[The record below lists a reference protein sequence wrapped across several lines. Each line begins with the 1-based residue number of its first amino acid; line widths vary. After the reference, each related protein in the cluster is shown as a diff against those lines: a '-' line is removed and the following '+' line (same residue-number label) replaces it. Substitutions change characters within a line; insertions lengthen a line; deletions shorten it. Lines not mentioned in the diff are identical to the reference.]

1 MAGDADRAL
10 MRLAIALAYP
20 QLGRTW
26 PNPVVGCVIAKDDR
40 VLAEAVTGPGGAN
53 SAGQR
58 LHAEEQALIAAG
70 AAARGAA
77 AYITLEPCAKR
88 SSRRASCTDRLIAGG
103 VARVVIACQDP
114 SPLADGAGVRRL
126 RDAAITVEVGLL
138 ADEAAGLYRGYWRR
152 LAEGRPL
159 VEAADSGDGFDA
171 AFEPG
176 AGEDPAA
183 ALSRYGADGYTRLW
197 VPRGA
202 PLEQALL
209 DLGLIG

>member
-1 MAGDADRAL
+1 MTDEADRAL
-10 MRLAIALAYP
+10 MRRAIGLAHA

-26 PNPVVGCVIAKDDR
+26 PNPVVGCVIAKDGL

-58 LHAEEQALIAAG
+58 LHAEEQALGLAG
-70 AAARGAA
+70 DAARGGV
-77 AYITLEPCAKR
+77 AYITLEPCARR
-88 SSRRASCTDRLIAGG
+88 SSQRASCTDRLIAGG
-103 VARVVIACQDP
+103 LVRVVIACEDP

-126 RDAAITVEVGLL
+126 RQAGIAVEIGLL
-138 ADEAAGLYRGYWRR
+138 ADEAAGLYRGYRRR
-152 LAEGRPL
+152 LAQGRPL
-159 VEAADSGDGFDA
+159 VEAAESGDGFDA
-171 AFEPG
+171 AFEPRT
-176 AGEDPAA
+176 GEDLAA

-209 DLGLIG
+209 DLGLLG